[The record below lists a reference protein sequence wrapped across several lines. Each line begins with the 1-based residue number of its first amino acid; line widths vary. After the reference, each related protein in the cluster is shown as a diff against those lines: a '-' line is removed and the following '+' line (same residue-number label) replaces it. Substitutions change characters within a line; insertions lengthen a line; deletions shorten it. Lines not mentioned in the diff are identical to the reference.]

1 MMAFCITMENNG
13 LLQNFEMG
21 EKNHSAFGWKAEVIK
36 SRLSKPHRQVL
47 FR

>member
-21 EKNHSAFGWKAEVIK
+21 EKKSQCLWMESRSYKIETVKATQAGAV
-36 SRLSKPHRQVL
+36 
-47 FR
+47 